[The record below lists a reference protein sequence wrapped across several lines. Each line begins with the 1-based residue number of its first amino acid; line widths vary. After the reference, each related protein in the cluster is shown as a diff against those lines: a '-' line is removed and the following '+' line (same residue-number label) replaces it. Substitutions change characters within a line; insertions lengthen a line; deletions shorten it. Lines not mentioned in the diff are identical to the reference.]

1 MRRLAPG
8 DVAEKVLTAI
18 PAGRLGAIDEIAAAA
33 VFLRSAAA
41 AYITG
46 HTLVVDG
53 GYCVTPARGTG
64 TGP

>member
-8 DVAEKVLTAI
+8 DMSGKITAQI
-18 PAGRLGAIDEIAAAA
+18 PAGRFGFIDEIAAAA
-33 VFLRSAAA
+33 VFLRSSGA

-53 GYCVTPARGTG
+53 GHCVATPPLGGTF
-64 TGP
+64 